1 VQPPVAA
8 TAPVLSADGYVS
20 LFNGKDLSGWTTD
33 PSRRGQ
39 WQVQNGI
46 LSGGPAGPGS
56 YLYSERDNYKNFR
69 LRVEARLK
77 DKESSELWI
86 ATQIPPSDSPDRIPT
101 VGLRVDLQEE
111 TGKPRTGSIWSIT
124 PKPGGGRNVNGY
136 SRKEPTVQPG
146 RWFTLEVVAEGKHV
160 SVLID
165 SEVATTWSKKDQY
178 VSGRIAIKQNLGK
191 PSIEFRKIEIKE
203 LAAAPVAGGPKTG
216 APPMDKDALIAP
228 FEEPDAKSGQQKW
241 ANRLGKTVDW
251 TNTIQMHFQLIPPGQ
266 FMMGKGQS
274 GHDGPAHA
282 VRITRPFYIGTYE
295 VTRGQFA
302 TFVAANHQF
311 KTQAERSKG
320 GFHLEDM
327 EKRLKWD
334 GKHQYT
340 WKKPGFSQDNSH
352 PVVDVTWDDAREFCN
367 WLSRKEGKT
376 YRLPTEA
383 EWEYAARAGTTAG
396 HYGGAGA
403 EDLTQIANYPDA
415 STKSKFPKWRPLDT
429 SDGFPYTS
437 PVGQFRPNN
446 FGLYD
451 TLGNVLEWC
460 SDWSSED
467 YYTTS
472 PLNDPP
478 GPAAGRTRAGRGGSF
493 ASLSDVSGRW
503 NFNQDHH
510 VPDLG
515 FRVVCEIPI
524 TPKTAEPAPATAPP
538 AASVAPVPADTRRV
552 WLGKTKFENIAAGKW
567 EETFPNDPPGH
578 ELHFFDEVTRTP
590 KYVELIDRV
599 RAKDGVRIRL
609 EDNQALIL
617 WPGRNKDFTRLKR
630 GHWIATTERP
640 APAAAPTKR

>member
-1 VQPPVAA
+1 
-8 TAPVLSADGYVS
+8 
-20 LFNGKDLSGWTTD
+20 
-33 PSRRGQ
+33 
-39 WQVQNGI
+39 
-46 LSGGPAGPGS
+46 
-56 YLYSERDNYKNFR
+56 
-69 LRVEARLK
+69 
-77 DKESSELWI
+77 
-86 ATQIPPSDSPDRIPT
+86 
-101 VGLRVDLQEE
+101 
-111 TGKPRTGSIWSIT
+111 
-124 PKPGGGRNVNGY
+124 
-136 SRKEPTVQPG
+136 
-146 RWFTLEVVAEGKHV
+146 
-160 SVLID
+160 
-165 SEVATTWSKKDQY
+165 
-178 VSGRIAIKQNLGK
+178 
-191 PSIEFRKIEIKE
+191 
-203 LAAAPVAGGPKTG
+203 
-216 APPMDKDALIAP
+216 MDKDALIAP

-241 ANRLGKTVDW
+241 ANLLGKTVGW
-251 TNTIQMHFQLIPPGQ
+251 TNTIQMQFQLIPLGQ
-266 FMMGKGQS
+266 FTMGKGQS

-415 STKSKFPKWRPLDT
+415 STKSKFLKWRPLDT
-429 SDGFPYTS
+429 SDGFLYTS